1 MSENEQGGP
10 ARSDVLVAEGLQKAY
25 GPRSALRGLSF
36 RLKAGRLLGFLGP
49 NGAGKTTSIRI
60 LTTIME
66 PDAGHFTVD
75 GISHKHPNEIRR
87 RIGVLPESF
96 GLPKQMTGIEY
107 LTYFGQLYGRTASDA
122 RETGLRLMGEVGLKQ
137 RTRSL
142 VSTYSHGMRQRIGI
156 ARALVNDPVVVFLD
170 EPTIGLD
177 PRGQQELLGLVQQI
191 AQDHNAGVILCSHLL
206 SEVES
211 VCDDVVILSSGEI
224 VASGAVSD
232 VIGRTEQNVIRI
244 RVPTGA
250 LEEAQRELEA
260 IPAVR
265 QVVAGGGLP
274 GWLRV
279 ELDDAVSEDHPVN
292 NRILES
298 LIRADIPILSFEP
311 EGGRLQ
317 DVFLQLTAGGIK

>member
-1 MSENEQGGP
+1 
-10 ARSDVLVAEGLQKAY
+10 VAEGLRKAY
-25 GPRSALRGLSF
+25 GPRHALRGLSF
-36 RLKAGRLLGFLGP
+36 TLKAGRLLGFLGP

-66 PDAGHFTVD
+66 PDAGRFSVD
-75 GISHKHPNEIRR
+75 GVSNEYPEQIRR

-122 RETGLRLMGEVGLKQ
+122 RSVGMELLEEVGLKQ
-137 RTRSL
+137 RARSL

-177 PRGQQELLGLVQQI
+177 PRGQQELLSLVQQI
-191 AQDHNAGVILCSHLL
+191 AQDRSAGVILCSHLL

-224 VASGAVSD
+224 VASGTVSD
-232 VIGRTEQNVIRI
+232 VIGKTEQNVMRI
-244 RVPTGA
+244 RVPFES
-250 LEEAQRELEA
+250 LEEAQRELAA
-260 IPAVR
+260 IPSVR
-265 QVVAGGGLP
+265 RVAP
-274 GWLRV
+274 ASAMQGWIRV
-279 ELDDAVSEDHPVN
+279 ELDEAAADDAHVN
-292 NRILES
+292 NRVLET
-298 LIRADIPILSFEP
+298 LLRAEIPILSFEP

>member
-1 MSENEQGGP
+1 MTLSETTPQ
-10 ARSDVLVAEGLQKAY
+10 RTDVLVAEGLQKYY
-25 GPRSALRGLSF
+25 GPRLALKGLSF
-36 RLKAGRLLGFLGP
+36 TLRAGRLLGFLGP

-66 PDAGHFTVD
+66 PDAGKFTVD
-75 GISHKHPNEIRR
+75 GISHEYPDQIRR

-107 LTYFGQLYGRTASDA
+107 LTYFGQLYGRSASDA
-122 RETGLRLMGEVGLKQ
+122 RAVGMGLLEEVGLKQ
-137 RTRSL
+137 RARSL

-177 PRGQQELLGLVQQI
+177 PRGQQELLGLVQQV
-191 AQDHNAGVILCSHLL
+191 AAERNAGVILCSHLL
-206 SEVES
+206 TEVES
-211 VCDDVVILSSGEI
+211 VCDDVVIMSSGEM

-232 VIGRTEQNVIRI
+232 VIGRTEQNVMRV
-244 RVPTGA
+244 RVPADA
-250 LEEAQRELEA
+250 LEDAQRELESMSA
-260 IPAVR
+260 IRKVTA
-265 QVVAGGGLP
+265 ASGMP

-279 ELDDAVSEDHPVN
+279 ELEEAAAEDQFMN
-292 NRILES
+292 NRVLET
-298 LIRADIPILSFEP
+298 LLRAEIPVLSFEP